1 MPDLSKLDPRD
12 LPLVRMQMP
21 EQRWTSLNSLLHQGF
36 YVFVKSGLSL
46 HEIMV
51 LEFKI
56 PEEYIQDRIQTVF
69 MDCCPVDDVKH
80 AYPGPGSSLAL
91 SIAMPGLAGAL
102 MRKGGYY
109 ALLRNSISHQPH
121 NLKQAAASIPLQ
133 IKLFNFLAG
142 ELAENFLG
150 RGVFFENKVL
160 KDFVQQQK
168 QSFWAPPAN
177 VFLQDKLV
185 KIQDLERQLSNTG
198 YTGLQV
204 SGTT

>member
-1 MPDLSKLDPRD
+1 MDPRD
-12 LPLVRMQMP
+12 LPLVSMQMP
-21 EQRWTSLNSLLHQGF
+21 RQRWNSLNSLLHQGF
-36 YVFVKSGLSL
+36 YVFVSSGLSL

-51 LEFKI
+51 REFKI
-56 PEEYIQDRIQTVF
+56 PEDYIQDRIQTVF
-69 MDCCPVDDVKH
+69 MDCCPVDDLQH

-91 SIAMPGLAGAL
+91 SIAMPGLAGAT

-109 ALLRNSISHQPH
+109 ALLRNSISHEPD

-142 ELAENFLG
+142 ELAEYFLG

-160 KDFVQQQK
+160 KDFVQQQE
-168 QSFWAPPAN
+168 QNFWAPPAR
-177 VFLQDKLV
+177 VFLQDKPAKV
-185 KIQDLERQLSNTG
+185 QDLESQLSNAG

-204 SGTT
+204 SRTA